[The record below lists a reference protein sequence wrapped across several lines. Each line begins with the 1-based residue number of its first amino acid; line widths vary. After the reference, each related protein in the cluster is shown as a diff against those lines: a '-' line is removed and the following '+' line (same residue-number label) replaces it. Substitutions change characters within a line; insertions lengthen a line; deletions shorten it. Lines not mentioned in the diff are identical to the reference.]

1 VLRAQ
6 DFFEGPEAFQRLVP
20 SDEKTNISI
29 YIAKA
34 VFSPKR
40 ERMTRVNMIDC
51 DLEGRV
57 ILMTGA
63 DRGLGR
69 AKSLGLAEKGAGVTA
84 RGRYSLSDAFAAARQ
99 RFVSR
104 ALHI

>member
-1 VLRAQ
+1 
-6 DFFEGPEAFQRLVP
+6 
-20 SDEKTNISI
+20 
-29 YIAKA
+29 
-34 VFSPKR
+34 
-40 ERMTRVNMIDC
+40 MTRVNTIEC

-57 ILMTGA
+57 VLMTGA

-69 AKSLGLAEKGAGVTA
+69 AMSPGLAEKRARVTA
-84 RGRYSLSDAFAAARQ
+84 RGRYQMVSSSVCLSDAFAAARQ